1 MGFFSAV
8 GKVGRHL
15 VDVRVDKW
23 VGYQY
28 LKGSFQTTFHF
39 TTKLFKPAIATHH
52 ETFEESLKRLQLTE
66 EDLLHRKKEFTMLLY
81 FYLVMTASLFVYSLH
96 IASNK
101 QVWGF
106 LICFMLML
114 YCLSQAFH
122 FHFWLFQ
129 LKHRKLGCTIQEWW
143 SSKLSG
149 D

>member
-23 VGYQY
+23 IGYQY
-28 LKGSFQTTFHF
+28 LKGSFQSTFRF
-39 TTKLFKPAIATHH
+39 ATKLFKPAKATHH
-52 ETFEESLKRLQLTE
+52 ETFEESLARLQLKD
-66 EDLLHRKKEFTMLLY
+66 EDLLQRKKEFTMLFY
-81 FYLVMTASLFVYSLH
+81 FYMVMTVGLLAYGLRVAFH
-96 IASNK
+96 K
-101 QVWGF
+101 QMWGF
-106 LICFMLML
+106 IICFMLML

-143 SSKLSG
+143 ASKVSG